1 MTTYNVGDTVK
12 IGEWIDIVDDTRPTG
27 SGIEQVVYFDESP
40 WLYGSQLDSMGAV
53 IVPKPIEW
61 QVGDYV
67 RALSSGQVFRWN
79 ANPGTFAAGGS
90 QHTRDQIETGLRR
103 GT

>member
-1 MTTYNVGDTVK
+1 MTEVLNAYSKGKHIYLRSLGWVTT
-12 IGEWIDIVDDTRPTG
+12 
-27 SGIEQVVYFDESP
+27 EQLE
-40 WLYGSQLDSMGAV
+40 LMGAV

-67 RALSSGQVFRWN
+67 RPLGSGQVFQWN

-90 QHTRDQIETGLRR
+90 QHTRDQVEDGLRR
-103 GT
+103 GTFERVKVVPYDD